1 MCLPPSPGPGRIG
14 GAWYSF
20 TGKILAEL
28 RSEFPIIDEAQ
39 VPPARDGSAGTFFE
53 PSASG

>member
-39 VPPARDGSAGTFFE
+39 VPPAREGSAGTFFE
-53 PSASG
+53 PTASG